1 MIGIYKITSPSNKVY
16 IGQSV
21 NIEKRFIGYKR
32 MYVKNKKQIKL
43 HRSFLKYGVV
53 NHIFEIV
60 QECLEQELNNYERYY
75 QELNDCLNNGLN
87 CVLTKT
93 NDKSG
98 KVSIETLKK
107 MSEASMGNQNWLGKK
122 HTQETIEKIRLLKT
136 GVVYSEETR
145 RKVSESN
152 KGRVVSPETR
162 RKIGDASKGR
172 THMKGKRLSDETKKK
187 ISEAGK
193 GNKNASKNPN
203 VSEEERKKRSEA
215 SKERWRKYR
224 ISKGLDPEK
233 PIDKRY
239 E

>member
-21 NIEKRFIGYKR
+21 NIEKRFISYKR
-32 MYVKNKKQIKL
+32 MYVKNEKQIKL

-107 MSEASMGNQNWLGKK
+107 MSKASMGNQHWLGKK
-122 HTQETIEKIRLLKT
+122 HTQETKDKMSLVKIGKKFTDEINKSKGR
-136 GVVYSEETR
+136 
-145 RKVSESN
+145 
-152 KGRVVSPETR
+152 KGRVSNRKGIFSEHHPRSVKVLQFDLNDKFVKEWNCLMDIRRELNYHIGNVS
-162 RKIGDASKGR
+162 SCLKGNLK
-172 THMKGKRLSDETKKK
+172 TYKKFKWKYK
-187 ISEAGK
+187 ISH
-193 GNKNASKNPN
+193 
-203 VSEEERKKRSEA
+203 
-215 SKERWRKYR
+215 
-224 ISKGLDPEK
+224 IF
-233 PIDKRY
+233 
-239 E
+239 

>member
-1 MIGIYKITSPSNKVY
+1 MIGIYKITSPSNKIY

-75 QELNDCLNNGLN
+75 QELYNCLNNGLN

-122 HTQETIEKIRLLKT
+122 HTQETKDKISLTKTGIKFTDEINKSKGRKGRVSNRKGIFSEQHPRSIKVLQFDLDNKFVKEWNCLMDIKRELDYNISSISLCINDKLKT
-136 GVVYSEETR
+136 YKKFKWK
-145 RKVSESN
+145 RKVSH
-152 KGRVVSPETR
+152 
-162 RKIGDASKGR
+162 IF
-172 THMKGKRLSDETKKK
+172 
-187 ISEAGK
+187 
-193 GNKNASKNPN
+193 
-203 VSEEERKKRSEA
+203 
-215 SKERWRKYR
+215 
-224 ISKGLDPEK
+224 
-233 PIDKRY
+233 
-239 E
+239 

>member
-1 MIGIYKITSPSNKVY
+1 MIGIYKITSPSNKIY

-122 HTQETIEKIRLLKT
+122 HSQESKDKIKLANT
-136 GVVYSEETR
+136 G
-145 RKVSESN
+145 RKHSDEVNKSKGR
-152 KGRVVSPETR
+152 KGRVSNRRGIFSEQNPRSVKVLQFDLNDNFVKEWNCLMDIRRELNYHIGNVS
-162 RKIGDASKGR
+162 SC
-172 THMKGKRLSDETKKK
+172 L
-187 ISEAGK
+187 K
-193 GNKNASKNPN
+193 GNLKTY
-203 VSEEERKKRSEA
+203 KKFKWEYKTSH
-215 SKERWRKYR
+215 
-224 ISKGLDPEK
+224 IF
-233 PIDKRY
+233 
-239 E
+239 